1 MNEYKIKIKDEQ
13 HTILSPK
20 SIEEV
25 VYVIQEIS
33 KTNEF
38 LMFECISENRSQG
51 YSKEYKIFIKPSEIY
66 SIEQI

>member
-1 MNEYKIKIKDEQ
+1 MNEYKIKFKDEQ

-25 VYVIQEIS
+25 VYVIQEMS

-38 LMFECISENRSQG
+38 LMFECVYQDTT
-51 YSKEYKIFIKPSEIY
+51 YKIFIKPSEIY
-66 SIEQI
+66 YIS

>member
-1 MNEYKIKIKDEQ
+1 MNEYKIKFKDEQ

-25 VYVIQEIS
+25 VYVIQEMS

-38 LMFECISENRSQG
+38 LMFECVTLDTT
-51 YSKEYKIFIKPSEIY
+51 YKIFIKPSEIY
-66 SIEQI
+66 YIS